1 MNTSDVM
8 TQEVVSILPTAPIA
22 DAVYLMT
29 SNAISGLPV
38 IDKDGRL
45 VGMVT
50 EGDFLRR
57 SELGTEKRRARWID
71 FLSGADAMA
80 ARYIQTHSRRVSEVV
95 TKPAIAVQEDTPL
108 EEVVRIMEKR
118 RIKRLPVVRGERV
131 VGIISRAN
139 LLQALAAINSNAPSN
154 LSDEAVRAAILKEI
168 NLHLE
173 SIGRCD
179 IVVHDGVVDLW
190 GTVYANRDAIRV
202 AAENIPG
209 VKAVRDHLVWID
221 PFSGMLIE
229 SADHV
234 TEPVPTGARAT
245 QQSSR

>member
-1 MNTSDVM
+1 MKTSNVM
-8 TQEVVSILPTAPIA
+8 TQEVVSILPTAAIS

-38 IDKDGRL
+38 IDKDGAL

-57 SELGTEKRRARWID
+57 SELGTEKHRARWID

-80 ARYIQTHSRRVSEVV
+80 ARYIQSHSRRVSEVMS
-95 TKPAIAVQEDTPL
+95 KPAVVVGEDTPL
-108 EEVVRIMEKR
+108 EDVVRIMETK

-131 VGIISRAN
+131 IGIISRAN
-139 LLQALAAINSNAPSN
+139 LLQALAALNPAAKSNEN
-154 LSDEAVRAAILKEI
+154 DETIRTSLLKEI
-168 NLHLE
+168 DQHLG

-179 IVVHDGVVDLW
+179 IVVQDGVVDLW

-221 PFSGMLIE
+221 PFSGTLIE
-229 SADHV
+229 SSDQV
-234 TEPVPTGARAT
+234 TGSVSAT
-245 QQSSR
+245 TSAA